1 MSFSVFFQNYNIYL
15 LLAAAEGEW
24 SSFVHI
30 SKQEISQI
38 FASELVPKHINIDS
52 VTVSLFVHLTSDLTN
67 RETVAATLCERLQN
81 L

>member
-38 FASELVPKHINIDS
+38 FASELVPKHINMNNK
-52 VTVSLFVHLTSDLTN
+52 SLDRH
-67 RETVAATLCERLQN
+67 E
-81 L
+81 

>member
-1 MSFSVFFQNYNIYL
+1 MDKKMSFSVCFQNYNIYL

-52 VTVSLFVHLTSDLTN
+52 VTVSLFVHVKKYDMKEQQILLHI
-67 RETVAATLCERLQN
+67 
-81 L
+81 